1 MIRRQLSWYAAA
13 LILSVTPALAAPT
26 PPSQLGTL
34 NYVEGQASVNG
45 QPVNPKSA
53 NSEVVTQGAVLST
66 GAGKAE
72 MLLTPGVFL
81 RLGENSQLRMVN
93 AGLADTELALVN
105 GQATIEADYF
115 SKDNHL
121 TAEEGMASTAILKRG
136 LYVLSTDQPY
146 VKVLD
151 GEAKVTLGLQ
161 HATVGKNRE
170 VALNASGKLKA
181 QDFNP
186 KLAED
191 ASLVRWSRLR
201 SAYEAQA
208 NIDAAQTVVANNGWY
223 GPGWYWDP
231 GYLAWSFL
239 PGDGILYSPWGYGFY
254 SPFFVSYY
262 PGFYGGFGRPGF
274 VSGLGGGFRGGFAR
288 GGFAGGGFARGGFGR
303 R

>member
-1 MIRRQLSWYAAA
+1 MIRRQLSWCAAA
-13 LILSVTPALAAPT
+13 MILAVTPALAT
-26 PPSQLGTL
+26 PGPPPQLGTL

-45 QPVNPKSA
+45 QPVDPKSV
-53 NSEVVTQGAVLST
+53 SSQVVTQGAVLST

-81 RLGENSQLRMVN
+81 RLGENSQLRMVS

-105 GQATIEADYF
+105 GQATVEADYF

-121 TAEEGMASTAILKRG
+121 TVDEGMASTAILKRG
-136 LYVLSTDQPY
+136 LYVLSTDQPF

-170 VALNASGKLKA
+170 VVLSASQKLKA
-181 QDFNP
+181 QDFSP

-208 NIDAAQTVVANNGWY
+208 NIDAAQTVVVNNGWY

-231 GYLAWSFL
+231 GYYAWSFL

-254 SPFFVSYY
+254 SPFVVGYY
-262 PGFYGGFGRPGF
+262 PGFYGGFARPGF
-274 VSGLGGGFRGGFAR
+274 YGGFRGGFGGFR
-288 GGFAGGGFARGGFGR
+288 GGFAGGGFHGGGR

>member
-1 MIRRQLSWYAAA
+1 MMRRQLSWCAAA
-13 LILSVTPALAAPT
+13 MILAVTPALAAPA
-26 PPSQLGTL
+26 PSPQLGTL

-121 TAEEGMASTAILKRG
+121 TVEEGMASTAILKRG
-136 LYVLSTDQPY
+136 LYVLSTDQPF

-151 GEAKVTLGLQ
+151 GEAKVTVGLQ
-161 HATVGKNRE
+161 HETVGKNRE
-170 VALNASGKLKA
+170 AVLNGSQKLKT

-208 NIDAAQTVVANNGWY
+208 NIDAAQTMVVNNGWY

-231 GYLAWSFL
+231 GYYAWSFL

-254 SPFFVSYY
+254 SPFVVSYY
-262 PGFYGGFGRPGF
+262 PGFYGGGF
-274 VSGLGGGFRGGFAR
+274 YGGFR
-288 GGFAGGGFARGGFGR
+288 GGFAGGGFRGGFGR